1 MKTFKKLY
9 ILFLL
14 LAVSLQAQ
22 QTPAPVQT
30 GEITLTGGIAH
41 IGNGEVI
48 ENSLIFIKDGKITG
62 VFDALT
68 TKKPLRGEIIKIDGQ
83 HVYPGFI
90 ALDTTLGLIEIEA
103 VRATEDQDEIGEYN
117 PHIEAII
124 AYNAESKVV
133 ESMRPNGVLL
143 AQSVPQGG
151 TISGES
157 SVVQLDAWNWEDAVV
172 KRGDGIHMNWP
183 SSFRRGRWWLGEDA
197 GYSPNKDYP
206 SDIMEI
212 KDFMMQAKAFKT
224 DDNSVM
230 NLPYAAMQDVLAGNQ
245 NLYVHVDSEKEILD
259 VLKFKADMGVEK
271 LVLVGAYRGYKVAK
285 EIAAAKV
292 PVILTRVHSLPGAED
307 DDYDISYKMVK
318 DLVDAG
324 VTVAL
329 GNSGEYW
336 QARNIPFYAGQTT
349 AHGLSFED
357 ALKLITLNAATI
369 LGVED
374 QVGTLEAGKDATLF
388 VSTGNAL
395 EMMGNNPTKAMIS
408 GREISLESHQTE
420 LWKRYMEKYQR
431 SE

>member
-14 LAVSLQAQ
+14 LAVNLQAQ

-90 ALDTTLGLIEIEA
+90 ALDTTLGLVEIAA
-103 VRATEDQDEIGEYN
+103 VRATEDQDEIGEFN

-143 AQSVPQGG
+143 AQTVPQGG
-151 TISGES
+151 IISGES
-157 SVVQLDAWNWEDAVV
+157 SIVQLDAWNWEDAVV
-172 KRGDGIHMNWP
+172 KRGDGIHLNWP
-183 SSFRRGRWWLGEDA
+183 SSFSRGRWWLGEDA
-197 GYSPNKDYP
+197 GYSLSKDYP
-206 SDIMEI
+206 SNIMEI

-224 DDNSVM
+224 GDDSAM

-245 NLYVHVDSEKEILD
+245 NLYIHVNSEKEILD

-318 DLVDAG
+318 DLMDAG

-336 QARNIPFYAGQTT
+336 QSRNIPFYAGQTT

-369 LGVED
+369 LGIENL
-374 QVGTLEAGKDATLF
+374 VGTLEAGKDATLF

-395 EMMGNNPTKAMIS
+395 EMMGNNPIKAMIS

>member
-9 ILFLL
+9 LLFLL
-14 LAVSLQAQ
+14 LTVSLQAQ
-22 QTPAPVQT
+22 QTPAPASS
-30 GEITLTGGIAH
+30 GEITLTGGVAH

-62 VFDALT
+62 VYDALT
-68 TKKPLRGEIIKIDGQ
+68 TKRPLRGEIIKIDGQ

-90 ALDTTLGLIEIEA
+90 ALDTTLGLVEIAA

-143 AQSVPQGG
+143 AQTVPQGG

-172 KRGDGIHMNWP
+172 KRGDGIHLNWP
-183 SSFRRGRWWLGEDA
+183 NSFRRGRWWLGEDP
-197 GYSPNKDYP
+197 GYSPNKDYA
-206 SDIMEI
+206 SDILEI
-212 KDFMMQAKAFKT
+212 KDFMKQAQAFEGDT
-224 DDNSVM
+224 EAVM
-230 NLPYAAMQDVLAGNQ
+230 NLPYAAMQDVLNGNQ
-245 NLYVHVDSEKEILD
+245 NLYIHVDSEKEILD
-259 VLKFKADMGVEK
+259 VIKFKKDMNLSKV
-271 LVLVGAYRGYKVAK
+271 VLVGAYRGYKVAD
-285 EIAAAKV
+285 EIAKAQI
-292 PVILTRVHSLPGAED
+292 PVILTRVHSLPGSED
-307 DDYDISYKMVK
+307 DDYDISFKMVK
-318 DLVDAG
+318 DLTDAG

-336 QARNIPFYAGQTT
+336 QSRNIPFYAGQTT
-349 AHGLSFED
+349 AHGLSFEE
-357 ALKLITLNAATI
+357 ALQLITQNAAII
-369 LGVED
+369 LGVEE
-374 QVGTLEAGKDATLF
+374 QLGTLEAGKDATLF

-395 EMMGNNPTKAMIS
+395 EMKGNNLTKAMIS

-431 SE
+431 TE

>member
-14 LAVSLQAQ
+14 LAVNLQAQ

-90 ALDTTLGLIEIEA
+90 ALDTTLGLVEIAA
-103 VRATEDQDEIGEYN
+103 VRATEDQDEIGEFN

-143 AQSVPQGG
+143 AQTVPQGG
-151 TISGES
+151 VISGES
-157 SVVQLDAWNWEDAVV
+157 SIVQLDAWNWEDAVV
-172 KRGDGIHMNWP
+172 KRGDGIHLNWP
-183 SSFRRGRWWLGEDA
+183 SSFSRGRWWLGEDA
-197 GYSPNKDYP
+197 GYSLSKDYP
-206 SDIMEI
+206 SNIMEI

-224 DDNSVM
+224 GDDSAM

-245 NLYVHVDSEKEILD
+245 NLYIHVNSEKEILD

-318 DLVDAG
+318 DLMDAG

-336 QARNIPFYAGQTT
+336 QSRNIPFYAGQTT

-369 LGVED
+369 LGIENL
-374 QVGTLEAGKDATLF
+374 VGTLEAGKDATLF

-395 EMMGNNPTKAMIS
+395 EMMGNNPIKAMIS

>member
-1 MKTFKKLY
+1 MRTLKSFY

-14 LAVSLQAQ
+14 LTVSLQAQ
-22 QTPAPVQT
+22 QTPAPAAS

-62 VFDALT
+62 VYDALT
-68 TKKPLRGEIIKIDGQ
+68 TKRPLRGEIIKIDGQ

-90 ALDTTLGLIEIEA
+90 ALDTTLGLVEIAA

-143 AQSVPQGG
+143 AQTVPQGG

-172 KRGDGIHMNWP
+172 KRGDGIHLNWP
-183 SSFRRGRWWLGEDA
+183 NSFRRGRWWLGEDP
-197 GYSPNKDYP
+197 GYSPNKDYA
-206 SDIMEI
+206 SDILEV
-212 KDFMMQAKAFKT
+212 KDFMKQAGAFEG
-224 DDNSVM
+224 DSEAVM
-230 NLPYAAMQDVLAGNQ
+230 NLPYAAMQDVLNGSQ

-259 VLKFKADMGVEK
+259 VIKFKKEMNVENV
-271 LVLVGAYRGYKVAK
+271 VLVGAYRGYKVAD
-285 EIAAAKV
+285 EIAKAQI
-292 PVILTRVHSLPGAED
+292 PVILTRVHSLPGSED
-307 DDYDISYKMVK
+307 DDYDISFKMVK
-318 DLVDAG
+318 DLMDAG

-336 QARNIPFYAGQTT
+336 QSRNVPFYAGQTT
-349 AHGLSFED
+349 AHGLSFEQ
-357 ALKLITLNAATI
+357 ALQLITQNAAVI

-374 QVGTLEAGKDATLF
+374 QLGTLEAGKDATLF

-395 EMMGNNPTKAMIS
+395 EMKGNNLTKAMIS

-420 LWKRYMEKYQR
+420 LWKRYMEKYER
-431 SE
+431 TE

>member
-1 MKTFKKLY
+1 MKTFKNLY

-14 LAVSLQAQ
+14 LAVNLQAQ

-90 ALDTTLGLIEIEA
+90 ALDTTLGLVEIAA
-103 VRATEDQDEIGEYN
+103 VRATEDQDEIGEFN

-143 AQSVPQGG
+143 AQTVPQGG
-151 TISGES
+151 VISGES
-157 SVVQLDAWNWEDAVV
+157 SIVQLDAWNWEDAVV
-172 KRGDGIHMNWP
+172 KRGDGIHLNWP
-183 SSFRRGRWWLGEDA
+183 SSFSRGRWWLGEDA
-197 GYSPNKDYP
+197 GYSLSKDYP
-206 SDIMEI
+206 SNIMEI

-224 DDNSVM
+224 GDDSAM

-245 NLYVHVDSEKEILD
+245 NLYIHVNSEKEILD

-318 DLVDAG
+318 DLMDAG

-336 QARNIPFYAGQTT
+336 QSRNIPFYAGQTT
-349 AHGLSFED
+349 VHGLSFED

-369 LGVED
+369 LGIENL
-374 QVGTLEAGKDATLF
+374 VGTLEAGKDATLF

-395 EMMGNNPTKAMIS
+395 EMMGNNPIKAMIS

>member
-14 LAVSLQAQ
+14 LAVNLQAQ

-90 ALDTTLGLIEIEA
+90 ALDTTLGLVEIAA
-103 VRATEDQDEIGEYN
+103 VRATEDQDEIGEFN

-143 AQSVPQGG
+143 AQTVPQGG
-151 TISGES
+151 VISGES
-157 SVVQLDAWNWEDAVV
+157 SIVQLDAWNWEDAVV
-172 KRGDGIHMNWP
+172 KRGDGIHLNWP
-183 SSFRRGRWWLGEDA
+183 SSFSRGRWWLGEDA
-197 GYSPNKDYP
+197 GYSLSKDYP
-206 SDIMEI
+206 SNIMEI

-224 DDNSVM
+224 GDDSAM

-245 NLYVHVDSEKEILD
+245 NLYIHVNSEKEILD

-318 DLVDAG
+318 DLIDAG

-336 QARNIPFYAGQTT
+336 QSRNIPFYAGQTT

-369 LGVED
+369 LGIENL
-374 QVGTLEAGKDATLF
+374 VGTLEAGKDATLF

-395 EMMGNNPTKAMIS
+395 EMMGNNPIKAMIS